1 LNKILLRSYKQP
13 IGLIAGGL
21 LVLLFAIGNLKYG
34 VTHFNGYDLLSAFF
48 HTDLS
53 LVSHITLIE
62 VRLPMVLMAIIA
74 GASLAISGLLLQRV
88 TQNPLACPSLSGVEY
103 GTACCVILCYMF
115 IPHVSKLGIMCI
127 SLMGGLFT
135 YLLTQAI
142 VKKIGATTTGI
153 TLIGIAFDALYF
165 SLIQAIL
172 LAFPYQAQSILYDLN
187 GSLQGITFNDIGLVA
202 LPFVVLFIVVLLLGK
217 RLDLLN
223 LDELQASAL
232 GVSIKP
238 YRLIMLA
245 VSIILATLVTSLIG
259 PLLFFSLVVPH
270 LVRSLTSS
278 RYIILFCAIYGAAL
292 LLMAQLLTY
301 LVSPLTPPPVGLVM
315 LLIAAPMLTIII
327 RRHLPYDER

>member
-1 LNKILLRSYKQP
+1 M
-13 IGLIAGGL
+13 
-21 LVLLFAIGNLKYG
+21 
-34 VTHFNGYDLLSAFF
+34 
-48 HTDLS
+48 DLS
-53 LVSHITLIE
+53 SVTHITLIE

-103 GTACCVILCYMF
+103 GTACCVILSYMF
-115 IPHVSKLGIMCI
+115 IPHISKLGMMCI
-127 SLMGGLFT
+127 SLMGGLLT

-142 VKKIGATTTGI
+142 VKKTGATTTGI
-153 TLIGIAFDALYF
+153 ILIGIAFDALYF

-187 GSLQGITFNDIGLVA
+187 GSLLGVTFYDIGLIS
-202 LPFVVLFIVVLLLGK
+202 LPFMVLFAGSLLLGR

-232 GVSIKP
+232 GVAIKP
-238 YRLIMLA
+238 YRLTLLA
-245 VSIILATLVTSLIG
+245 ISIILATLVTSLIG
-259 PLLFFSLVVPH
+259 PLLFFSLIVPH
-270 LVRSLTSS
+270 LVRSMTSC

-292 LLMAQLLTY
+292 LLMAQLLTQ
-301 LVSPLTPPPVGLVM
+301 LISPMTPPPVGLVM

-327 RRHLPYDER
+327 RRYLPYDER